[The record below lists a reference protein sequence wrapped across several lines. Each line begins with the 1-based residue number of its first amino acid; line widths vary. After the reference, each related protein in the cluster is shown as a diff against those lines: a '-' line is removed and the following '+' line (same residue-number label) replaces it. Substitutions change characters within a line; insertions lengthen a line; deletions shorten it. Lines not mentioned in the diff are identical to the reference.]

1 MQTRTLPDDIETLK
15 RLIIARDA
23 TVEQLQRQL
32 TIQQQESLGLCLL
45 IEKLK
50 LQIARF
56 KRTQFGQSS
65 ERYPGELMQ
74 LELLVE
80 ELEANQTQT
89 RISES
94 DPAVLSSMPSAA
106 VKDQP
111 RRTLPAHLPRQRIE
125 PSPSCTCSTCGPS

>member
-1 MQTRTLPDDIETLK
+1 MSLSVTCNSDS
-15 RLIIARDA
+15 
-23 TVEQLQRQL
+23 RQK
-32 TIQQQESLGLCLL
+32 QQESLGLSLL

-80 ELEANQTQT
+80 DLEANQAQSRVPEIDQDVAT
-89 RISES
+89 R
-94 DPAVLSSMPSAA
+94 
-106 VKDQP
+106 
-111 RRTLPAHLPRQRIE
+111 RRLRR
-125 PSPSCTCSTCGPS
+125 